1 MADPRLMEYPH
12 LWDEIYGFLHLDYS
26 IYIYIYVHIP
36 LTNQLLSGMHLQVE
50 VYHRV

>member
-26 IYIYIYVHIP
+26 VYIYVHIP
-36 LTNQLLSGMHLQVE
+36 LTNHLLSGMHLQVE